1 MIPTLLVVS
10 LIVFIIIQLP
20 PGDFMTSLQ
29 AEVAAT
35 GGGQDARTLDATFE
49 ASTFLMNSCLRSKS
63 SGKNMT

>member
-1 MIPTLLVVS
+1 LLTYILRRLLGMIPTLLVVS

-35 GGGQDARTLDATFE
+35 GGGQDARTLD
-49 ASTFLMNSCLRSKS
+49 NI
-63 SGKNMT
+63 